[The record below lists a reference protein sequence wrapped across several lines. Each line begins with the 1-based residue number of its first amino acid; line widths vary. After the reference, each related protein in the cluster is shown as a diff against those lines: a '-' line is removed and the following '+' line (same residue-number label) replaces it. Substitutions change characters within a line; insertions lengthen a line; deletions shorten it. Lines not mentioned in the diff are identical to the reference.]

1 MRCLLSTWILL
12 LVSLLLACGGGGN
25 QQSNDPPQSPPQ
37 SVKGSW
43 EVTLSN
49 VDGAQSTGYIE
60 AVLGQSGNSVSST
73 YLEYFQIS
81 STSAD
86 YSWCDASNAQ
96 SLSATINGSKI
107 SGTVSTCMGNFT
119 FTGDISGGSIYGAWN
134 GNQFHGSFSG
144 TQVGPLTGT
153 YAGNMTIN
161 DVLNYVSVTIAQ
173 DSSGTVLVTGTA
185 DQAGAV
191 LLSATPVG
199 RTILASGTVG
209 GLQVRFW
216 AIPISQNELVVCD
229 QAGGSA
235 LGRLYK
241 Q

>member
-1 MRCLLSTWILL
+1 MRALVSTCILL
-12 LVSLLLACGGGGN
+12 LVSLLPACGGSSN
-25 QQSNDPPQSPPQ
+25 NPSNDPPQPPPQ

-43 EVTLSN
+43 EATLSN
-49 VDGAQSTGYIE
+49 VDGAQSTGYVE
-60 AVLGQSGNSVSST
+60 AVLAQSGSSVSST
-73 YLEYFQIS
+73 YVEYFQVS
-81 STSAD
+81 DTSGD
-86 YSWCDASNAQ
+86 YSWCDASNSQ
-96 SLSATINGSKI
+96 SLSATMNGSKI

-119 FTGDISGGSIYGAWN
+119 FTGDASSGAISGSWN
-134 GNQFHGSFSG
+134 GSQFHGSFSA
-144 TQVGPLTGT
+144 TQVGPLTGA
-153 YAGNMTIN
+153 YAGNVTIN
-161 DVLNYVSVTIAQ
+161 DVLNYMSVTIAQ

-185 DQAGAV
+185 DQAGTV

>member
-1 MRCLLSTWILL
+1 MRFPVSTWIL
-12 LVSLLLACGGGGN
+12 LVSLLLGCGGGGN
-25 QQSNDPPQSPPQ
+25 NKPNDPPQLPTQ

-49 VDGAQSTGYIE
+49 VDGAQSTGYVE
-60 AVLGQSGNSVSST
+60 AVLTQSANSVSST
-73 YLEYFQIS
+73 HLEYFQIS
-81 STSAD
+81 DTGGG
-86 YSWCDASNAQ
+86 YSWCDASNSQ
-96 SLSATINGSKI
+96 SLSGTINGSKI
-107 SGTVSTCMGNFT
+107 SGTVSTYMGNST
-119 FTGDISGGSIYGAWN
+119 FTADISAGMIYGAWN
-134 GNQFHGSFSG
+134 GNQFHGTFSA

-161 DVLNYVSVTIAQ
+161 DVLNYVTLKIAQ

-185 DQAGAV
+185 DQAGTV

-216 AIPISQNELVVCD
+216 AIPISQYELIVCD

>member
-1 MRCLLSTWILL
+1 MKL
-12 LVSLLLACGGGGN
+12 LVSTWVLLLLSLLLGCGGGN
-25 QQSNDPPQSPPQ
+25 NKSNDPFQSSQ

-60 AVLGQSGNSVSST
+60 AVLAQSGNSVSSM

-81 STSAD
+81 DTGGGE
-86 YSWCDASNAQ
+86 SWCDASNSQ
-96 SLSATINGSKI
+96 SLSATTNGNKI
-107 SGTVSTCMGNFT
+107 SGTVSTCMGNSK
-119 FTGDISGGSIYGAWN
+119 FTGDISAGMIYGAWN
-134 GNQFHGSFSG
+134 GNQLQGSFSA
-144 TQVGPLTGT
+144 TQAGPVTGT
-153 YAGNMTIN
+153 YAGNMTIY
-161 DVLNYVSVTIAQ
+161 DVPNYVTLTIAQ

-191 LLSATPVG
+191 ALSATPVG

-216 AIPISQNELVVCD
+216 AIPASRYELIVCD
-229 QAGGSA
+229 QAGGFA